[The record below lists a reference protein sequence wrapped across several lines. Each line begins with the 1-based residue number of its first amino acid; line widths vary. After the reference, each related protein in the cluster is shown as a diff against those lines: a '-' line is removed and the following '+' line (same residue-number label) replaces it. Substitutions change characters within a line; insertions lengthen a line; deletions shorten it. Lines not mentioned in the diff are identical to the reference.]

1 MSLLKEILE
10 IKTEEFKNKSYDELS
25 VFVNKTG
32 YFKIIH
38 MGKSFVLEIHAYK
51 NDDEL
56 RIMIE
61 CSRSIFSIGHFGRAK
76 YFSINKSGEVKN
88 IEGF

>member
-25 VFVNKTG
+25 TFIDKTG
-32 YFKIIH
+32 HFKIMH
-38 MGKSFVLEIHAYK
+38 KGKSFVFEIHAYK
-51 NDDEL
+51 KDEEL
-56 RIMIE
+56 RIMVE
-61 CSRSIFSIGHFGRAK
+61 CSKEIFFFGHFGRAK
-76 YFSINKSGEVKN
+76 YFSINKSGELKD